1 VHIAIRDVFYLRMHP
16 LAAPGYVGPALAA
29 IGIGAALLAR
39 GAHRFRRT
47 RRSAAWRVT
56 DGVIVSSGL
65 TPPMLRPAPPR
76 PLPAVRYRYEVAG
89 RSFEGWFEHTRVEYD
104 DADAGAQVV
113 ARYPVGSPLR
123 IWYDPTAPERAVAE
137 ATTRGVAGRA
147 CWSGRSSS
155 LRAYGSPRG
164 RWARHKLGLRLMEM
178 RAAGD
183 GPSQIVKR
191 ATFSPA

>member
-1 VHIAIRDVFYLRMHP
+1 MNA

-47 RRSAAWRVT
+47 RRTAAWRVT
-56 DGVIVSSGL
+56 DGVVVSSGL

-76 PLPAVRYRYEVAG
+76 QLPAVRYRYEVAG
-89 RSFEGWFEHTRVEYD
+89 RSFERWFEHTRVEYD
-104 DADAGAQVV
+104 DADAGAQVA

-137 ATTRGVAGRA
+137 GDYPWRGRASMLGGAVLFAAGVWLAAHAVGVA
-147 CWSGRSSS
+147 
-155 LRAYGSPRG
+155 
-164 RWARHKLGLRLMEM
+164 
-178 RAAGD
+178 
-183 GPSQIVKR
+183 
-191 ATFSPA
+191 